1 MKEEC
6 LEMSAVQLEGRLP
19 EFAMEEAVM
28 DLVLEAK
35 SWAEVE
41 LECILRLD
49 DETGRVE
56 AEITKLKELLVE
68 IIQQRDDSESRNRI
82 AREITR
88 RRHYIAQIKNAISA
102 TSKEL
107 EAIRTLG
114 MPWLNLTAPCQA
126 MGSGSL
132 YAH

>member
-1 MKEEC
+1 
-6 LEMSAVQLEGRLP
+6 MSGVELEGRLP
-19 EFAMEEAVM
+19 EFTMEEAVM

-49 DETGRVE
+49 DETGQVE
-56 AEITKLKELLVE
+56 DEIKKLKELLVE
-68 IIQQRDDSESRNRI
+68 IIQRRDDTESCDRI
-82 AREITR
+82 AKEIVR
-88 RRHYIAQIKNAISA
+88 RRHYIAQIKSAIQA
-102 TSKEL
+102 TQREL
-107 EAIRTLG
+107 ESIRHLG
-114 MPWLNLTAPCQA
+114 KPWLSLTAPCQA